1 MATVC
6 VTISCSDGKK
16 GFRRTADQ
24 ITGRY
29 SFFRKLDWWE
39 NKTKSCWSSSFT
51 TDSSARRKK
60 PCWPLC
66 FCIHFPPLSLPL
78 PLFPLPPSL
87 KRVPFY
93 ILILRSGGSK
103 LYKSARARKESRLV
117 GRERERERE
126 RRERKSLLVLCKAGE
141 KAARLT
147 WKLTRVKGLLLLL
160 HLIWRILYRGPGL
173 IRAHALCQE

>member
-126 RRERKSLLVLCKAGE
+126 RGE
-141 KAARLT
+141 KENLFWFCARP
-147 WKLTRVKGLLLLL
+147 VKRPQG
-160 HLIWRILYRGPGL
+160 
-173 IRAHALCQE
+173 

>member
-1 MATVC
+1 
-6 VTISCSDGKK
+6 
-16 GFRRTADQ
+16 
-24 ITGRY
+24 
-29 SFFRKLDWWE
+29 
-39 NKTKSCWSSSFT
+39 
-51 TDSSARRKK
+51 
-60 PCWPLC
+60 
-66 FCIHFPPLSLPL
+66 
-78 PLFPLPPSL
+78 
-87 KRVPFY
+87 
-93 ILILRSGGSK
+93 LILRSGGSK